1 MCFNSQN
8 QTELQF
14 DYYSNTELEKALEKE
29 IEKINEV
36 STEMET
42 EQTISCFE
50 SLLSCFSFLIT

>member
-14 DYYSNTELEKALEKE
+14 DYYSNTEKALEKE

-50 SLLSCFSFLIT
+50 SLLSCFSFLIP